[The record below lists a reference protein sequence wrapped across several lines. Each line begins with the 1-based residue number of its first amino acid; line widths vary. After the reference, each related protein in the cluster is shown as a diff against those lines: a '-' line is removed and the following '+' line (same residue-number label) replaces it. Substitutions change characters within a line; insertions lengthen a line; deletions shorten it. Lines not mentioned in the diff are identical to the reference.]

1 MSIQHGN
8 MNQQIT
14 KERVDQILTQETRV
28 ARNMEKDTQGYD
40 RQFYSVEQTRQDMKL
55 IDQVLHVPPVELRL
69 EDSKK
74 YRLQAI
80 QGRNLSHVLLNSKKT
95 SGDSE
100 EMTNVKNSIESLEQ
114 QLAQVQEDSTSVA
127 NIEKV
132 EDAYL
137 LAISHCQYYCDNKNP
152 TFQTGKERKQL
163 VMDTLAQLR
172 REAGWLAEAKK
183 RIQAGE
189 QFADAH
195 SVRDLLEKGQETG
208 ERSKET
214 RSEGSINA
222 LTYNDFV
229 AVLGTHNRGQVEFS
243 GGELKIINNGML
255 SRSKGEASLQNY
267 LVRQR
272 FFSIAMQRLG
282 GELTPELF
290 ERMRTTLGVD
300 MTAEKALPLSR
311 QAIHDVIALV
321 NMRSSVVARTLHRG
335 SKADPIKYALAKK
348 ANGMI
353 GAKAN
358 AYERSFTTS
367 EREKQF
373 KEEINS
379 LLARAREYDKDKTIP
394 ELTTRQMDRLVKG
407 NLSLLRDQIYAALSS
422 CRTQIVHLTGGR
434 DNGLEMVEQGYTS
447 DYSIAARVIHLVAA
461 TTEAGRAVAE
471 YELEKK
477 VTDVALAFTKNLKA
491 SYDKTRFTDLSSGGS
506 GGLQEEVEARLAKN
520 STLQSDLKKTRLG
533 TEGLKELC
541 EKLQQLDEW
550 QSKGLH
556 EGLSVE
562 EASQMVALATELDRL
577 TTSYRNRA
585 QVEAI
590 RHVAAQLEG
599 TRFAKGLEAL
609 DRVIEKDN
617 FSFSREVKKLADGMT
632 CPAELLQ
639 RERQQEEPEPE
650 EQEQMTSRNIR
661 YELDMLEPEARKI
674 ASVFLLAD
682 SPSAFLKKK
691 STAQLREY
699 RQLHQTLRDF
709 AAARGDIEKEIRM
722 SGVSLKLHQKDS
734 QILQL
739 EIDGKMLT
747 LPANA
752 AIIADSLETDVIGHE
767 EVYGRQ
773 RAKEIID
780 GLEPDEENMADWIR
794 SRKLCLKVL
803 TQKTGK
809 PSDFFNNVPAKQVQT
824 YASNLLAGR
833 MTADA
838 VVTNIEKIE
847 NKARINGDETL
858 ELLKMN
864 AKMKEQE
871 KELGING
878 VRVHMPRREVRK
890 RQSGE
895 QQNANEWSGEEEA
908 VKALVSDLIFSQETW
923 KADNTMEQ
931 PGMRVKLM
939 LEKHVDTLV
948 QIVRNPGQIDAM
960 LLRMPFP
967 GDAEVQQKMRNIV
980 HDSLE
985 KIVGSF
991 VFQKAAA
998 HMTDKQ
1004 IRGVILLALQT
1015 RAVQGNLEDIDS
1027 QIDTMVKDNIE
1038 AMQSKISE
1046 SVSTVFGGGETDK
1059 KAPNLL
1065 DDTRAEDELKGVI
1078 EQLRPFY
1085 EKLKTV
1091 KREKLPEEEQKK
1103 LAELEDKR
1111 KQLTQESVG
1120 KLNKIMQQSA
1130 QGSSGQGKFI
1140 RIVLENYFKEV
1151 PLMDQRA
1158 MFASALRN
1166 AKPHVEPAADTTEA
1180 EKQAR
1185 EEQELGNYL
1194 SGVLKGAGPLLQ
1206 KMLQGLPLEAMPE
1219 MLKGAL
1225 KDMKSNLAPIPDEI
1239 VQAQLQGM
1247 VERSHGKVTRM
1258 EVTRALGAAS
1268 VGQAFMCR
1276 IYGPGMP
1283 EEGNEVVVKLLRP
1296 DVRNRME
1303 RERQIM
1309 IHCADQTDENHGMKA
1324 TYEGQLLRISE
1335 ELDLSFEAQ
1344 NVEMGKVYDK
1354 KTTMVQS
1361 MKVNPLIEPTVNALA
1376 LEKAPGTTI
1385 DKYMDE
1391 LHQMK
1396 NEMMNSLYEHN
1407 ADGSVKMVR
1416 EGNKTYP
1423 KLNVAPEQMYKIKMD
1438 RDTLAKKLEQLTKR
1452 QVYLADLVEQWV
1464 TEGIFGQGFYHGDL
1478 HAGNMLIDDDGLT
1491 VIDFGNATTLTEKQ
1505 QAELTRMVA
1514 AAAYGFADDF
1524 QKGLHNLLEHTS
1536 EKLYKEKE
1544 KDLRETLTKVFRMGN
1559 QESAG
1564 QRIAVALLKA
1574 QELGIEVPSSIFNFS
1589 QCQIRLQ
1596 NALDEMNDLIEDMRQ
1611 DLDALNAV
1619 AEKRAVGYLMN
1630 DKLSAKQANGA
1641 ILSLADRERFIAEA
1655 DFTEAARKAPFMSRY
1670 LTPLKQMTF
1679 MADFIKNNLGPMGD
1693 AMVKAK
1699 QTQLL
1704 EDGLESNL
1712 KDLGMYMSR
1721 EAKEYIDNAKNG
1733 IYEKMIKEED
1743 CEQQRK
1749 ELFQYLDQLMERA
1762 NAGLKG
1768 YTDAFD
1774 ALVEAYK
1781 SDNPNPPTPEQL
1793 AQLKENAYTAYC
1805 KAHDDHVLNYELAEV
1820 REKLRDP
1827 DYAQKMDSMLTLM
1840 FQNMEDLGA
1849 ELQEA
1854 YTDLRQAQSQQLDQ
1868 DQMREAEDRFLRL
1881 YHRAIVADLSKVSND
1896 SHLNSRPKTF
1906 FETMGDVI
1914 ENNVMASLFRLGR
1927 SANKYRKAMNNTI

>member
-1 MSIQHGN
+1 MSIHHEN

-14 KERVDQILTQETRV
+14 KERVDQILTQETRM

-55 IDQVLHVPPVELRL
+55 IDQALHVPPVELRL

-80 QGRNLSHVLLNSKKT
+80 QGRNLSHVLLNSKKS

-100 EMTNVKNSIESLEQ
+100 EMANVKNSIESLEQ
-114 QLAQVQEDSTSVA
+114 KLAEVRQDAISVA
-127 NIEKV
+127 NIEEV
-132 EDAYL
+132 ENAYL

-172 REAGWLAEAKK
+172 REAGWLSEAKK
-183 RIQAGE
+183 RIRAGE
-189 QFADAH
+189 QFADVH
-195 SVRDLLEKGQETG
+195 NVRDLLVKGQETG
-208 ERSKET
+208 EKPEET
-214 RSEGSINA
+214 HSEGSINA

-282 GELTPELF
+282 GNLMPELF
-290 ERMRTTLGVD
+290 ERMRTTLGID
-300 MTAEKALPLSR
+300 LSAEEALPLSR

-358 AYERSFTTS
+358 AYERSFATS

-373 KEEINS
+373 KKEINN
-379 LLARAREYDKDKTIP
+379 LLEQARAQGKTIP

-407 NLSLLRDQIYAALSS
+407 NLSLLRDQIFAALSS
-422 CRTQIVHLTGGR
+422 CRAQIVHLTGGAN
-434 DNGLEMVEQGYTS
+434 NGLEMIEQGWTS
-447 DYSIAARVIHLVAA
+447 DSLIAARVIHLVAA
-461 TTEAGRAVAE
+461 STEAGRAVAE
-471 YELEKK
+471 HELESE
-477 VTDVALAFTKNLKA
+477 VTNVALYFAKGLKT
-491 SYDKTRFTDLSSGGS
+491 SYDKVRFSQLSSGGS
-506 GGLQEEVEARLAKN
+506 NGLQEEVEARLAKN
-520 STLQSDLKKTRLG
+520 STLQSDLQKTRLG
-533 TEGLKELC
+533 TEALKELC

-550 QSKGLH
+550 ESKGLH
-556 EGLSVE
+556 EGLLVE
-562 EASQMVALATELDRL
+562 EASQMVALATEIDRL
-577 TTSYRNRA
+577 TNSYSNRE
-585 QVEAI
+585 QVEAM

-599 TRFAKGLEAL
+599 TRFAKGFEAL
-609 DRVIEKDN
+609 DRAESL
-617 FSFSREVKKLADGMT
+617 SFTKEVKKLADGMT

-639 RERQQEEPEPE
+639 RERQQEEPEQE
-650 EQEQMTSRNIR
+650 EQEQMTTRNIR

-674 ASVFLLAD
+674 ASVLLLAD
-682 SPSAFLKKK
+682 SPSAFLNKK
-691 STAQLREY
+691 SAAQLQEY

-709 AAARGDIEKEIRM
+709 AAAGGDIEKEIRM
-722 SGVSLKLHQKDS
+722 SGVSFKLYQKDS

-739 EIDGKMLT
+739 EIDGKMLI

-809 PSDFFNNVPAKQVQT
+809 PSDFFNNVPARQVQN
-824 YASNLLAGR
+824 YASKLLAGR

-838 VVTNIEKIE
+838 VISNIEQIE
-847 NKARINGDETL
+847 NKERINGDETL

-890 RQSGE
+890 LAPGE

-908 VKALVSDLIFSQETW
+908 VKDLVSDLIFSQETW

-967 GDAEVQQKMRNIV
+967 GDAEVQQNLRNIV

-985 KIVGSF
+985 EIVGSF
-991 VFQKAAA
+991 VFQQAAA

-1004 IRGVILLALQT
+1004 IRGTILLALQT
-1015 RAVQGNLEDIDS
+1015 RAVQGNLKDIDS
-1027 QIDTMVKDNIE
+1027 RIDKMVKDNIG

-1046 SVSTVFGGGETDK
+1046 SVGTVFGGGENDAQ
-1059 KAPNLL
+1059 APDLL
-1065 DDTRAEDELKGVI
+1065 NDTRAEDELKDVI
-1078 EQLRPFY
+1078 EQLRLFY

-1091 KREKLPEEEQKK
+1091 KRDDLPEEEKK
-1103 LAELEDKR
+1103 ELTKLENKR
-1111 KQLTQESVG
+1111 KQLTQESIG

-1140 RIVLENYFKEV
+1140 RIVLENYFKKV

-1194 SGVLKGAGPLLQ
+1194 SGILKGAGPLLQ

-1239 VQAQLQGM
+1239 VQAQLRGM
-1247 VERSHGKVTRM
+1247 VERSHGKVTKM
-1258 EVTRALGAAS
+1258 EVVRALGAAS

-1303 RERQIM
+1303 REREIM
-1309 IHCADQTDENHGMKA
+1309 IDCADKTDENHGMKA

-1354 KTTMVQS
+1354 KTTTVQS

-1396 NEMMNSLYEHN
+1396 NEMMNGLYAHN
-1407 ADGSVKMVR
+1407 ADGSVEMVI
-1416 EGNKTYP
+1416 EDKKTYP
-1423 KLNVAPEQMYKIKMD
+1423 KLNVQPEQMYKIKMQ
-1438 RDTLAKKLEQLTKR
+1438 RDELAKKLEQLTKR

-1544 KDLRETLTKVFRMGN
+1544 PDLREMLTKVFRMGN

-1596 NALDEMNDLIEDMRQ
+1596 NALDEMNDLIEEMRQ

-1630 DKLSAKQANGA
+1630 DKLSAEQANEV
-1641 ILSLADRERFIAEA
+1641 ILPLAEREKYISEA
-1655 DFTEAARKAPFMSRY
+1655 NFTENARKTPFMSRY
-1670 LTPLKQMTF
+1670 LTPLKNLNKLIDYVKDDCGNMGSDLLKKGQ
-1679 MADFIKNNLGPMGD
+1679 ADFLKSTLDMNL
-1693 AMVKAK
+1693 AEISKYV
-1699 QTQLL
+1699 
-1704 EDGLESNL
+1704 
-1712 KDLGMYMSR
+1712 SR
-1721 EAKEYIDNAKNG
+1721 EDTKYIETASNDV
-1733 IYEKMIKEED
+1733 YQKMTKGED
-1743 CEQQRK
+1743 CEQQK
-1749 ELFQYLDQLMERA
+1749 QELFNYLDQLVERGKA
-1762 NAGLKG
+1762 RLEGYENAIN
-1768 YTDAFD
+1768 
-1774 ALVEAYK
+1774 ALIAAYK
-1781 SDNPNPPTPEQL
+1781 SDNPNPTTPEEL
-1793 AQLKENAYTAYC
+1793 ALMKENAYNAYC
-1805 KAHDDHVLNYELAEV
+1805 KVYDDYVVNYELAEV
-1820 REKLRDP
+1820 RVKLRDP
-1827 DYAQKMDSMLTLM
+1827 DYAQKMDGMLAPM
-1840 FQNMEDLGA
+1840 FETMEDLGA

-1854 YTDLRQAQSQQLDQ
+1854 YTGLREAQSQQLDQ
-1868 DQMREAEDRFLRL
+1868 DQMREAEDHFLRL
-1881 YHRAIVADLSKVSND
+1881 YHKAILADLSKVSND
-1896 SHLNSRPKTF
+1896 SQLNSKPQTF
-1906 FETMGDVI
+1906 FETMGNVI

>member
-1 MSIQHGN
+1 MSIQHEN
-8 MNQQIT
+8 INQQIT

-55 IDQVLHVPPVELRL
+55 IDQALHVPPVELRL

-100 EMTNVKNSIESLEQ
+100 EMTNVKNSIEALEQ
-114 QLAQVQEDSTSVA
+114 QLAQVQEDSTGIA

-132 EDAYL
+132 EEAYL

-172 REAGWLAEAKK
+172 REAGWLTEAKK
-183 RIQAGE
+183 RIRAGE
-189 QFADAH
+189 QFADVH
-195 SVRDLLEKGQETG
+195 SVRDLLVKGQETG
-208 ERSKET
+208 EKPEET

-243 GGELKIINNGML
+243 DGELKIINNSML

-267 LVRQR
+267 MVRQR

-300 MTAEKALPLSR
+300 LNAEEALPLSR

-373 KEEINS
+373 KTEISN
-379 LLARAREYDKDKTIP
+379 LLEQARAYDKTIP

-422 CRTQIVHLTGGR
+422 CRAQIVHLTGGT
-434 DNGLEMVEQGYTS
+434 DNGLRMLEQGWAS
-447 DYSIAARVIHLVAA
+447 DLRIAARVIHLVAA
-461 TTEAGRAVAE
+461 GTEAGRAVAE
-471 YELEKK
+471 HELEEEI
-477 VTDVALAFTKNLKA
+477 TRSAFSFTQNLHGAYEDV
-491 SYDKTRFTDLSSGGS
+491 RFTDLSSGGS

-520 STLQSDLKKTRLG
+520 STLQSDLQKTRLG
-533 TEGLKELC
+533 TEALKELC

-550 QSKGLH
+550 ESKGLH
-556 EGLSVE
+556 EGLLVE
-562 EASQMVALATELDRL
+562 EASQMVALATEIDRL
-577 TTSYRNRA
+577 TNSYRNRE
-585 QVEAI
+585 QVEAM

-599 TRFAKGLEAL
+599 TRFAKGFAAL
-609 DRVIEKDN
+609 DRAEN
-617 FSFSREVKKLADGMT
+617 LSFAKEVKKLADGMT

-639 RERQQEEPEPE
+639 RERQQEEPEQE
-650 EQEQMTSRNIR
+650 EQEQMTTRNIR

-674 ASVFLLAD
+674 ASVLLLAD
-682 SPSAFLKKK
+682 SPSAFLNKK
-691 STAQLREY
+691 SAAQLQEY

-709 AAARGDIEKEIRM
+709 AAAGGDIEKEIRM
-722 SGVSLKLHQKDS
+722 SGVSLKLYQKDS

-767 EVYGRQ
+767 EVYGQQ
-773 RAKEIID
+773 RLKEVID
-780 GLEPDEENMADWIR
+780 RLEPDEENMADWIR

-809 PSDFFNNVPAKQVQT
+809 PSDFFNNVPARQVQN
-824 YASNLLAGR
+824 YASKLLAGR

-838 VVTNIEKIE
+838 VISNIEQIE
-847 NKARINGDETL
+847 NKERINGDETL

-864 AKMKEQE
+864 AKMQEQE
-871 KELGING
+871 RELGING
-878 VRVHMPRREVRK
+878 VRVHMPRREVR
-890 RQSGE
+890 RQQTGA
-895 QQNANEWSGEEEA
+895 QDAREWLQEEES
-908 VKALVSDLIFSQETW
+908 VKNLVSDLIFSQETW
-923 KADNTMEQ
+923 KADDTLEQ
-931 PGMRVKLM
+931 PGMRIKLM

-948 QIVRNPGQIDAM
+948 QIIRDPGLIDA
-960 LLRMPFP
+960 LLSRMPFP
-967 GDAEVQQKMRNIV
+967 GDAQAQQSLRNMV
-980 HDSLE
+980 HRAME
-985 KIVGSF
+985 KIVSSF
-991 VFQKAAA
+991 IFQGAINMMSDA
-998 HMTDKQ
+998 Q
-1004 IRGVILLALQT
+1004 IRVTILGALQT
-1015 RAVQGNLEDIDS
+1015 RFVQGELTEIDKE
-1027 QIDTMVKDNIE
+1027 IDQTVEENIASMQ
-1038 AMQSKISE
+1038 AMISE
-1046 SVSTVFGGGETDK
+1046 SVGTVFGGGENNAQ
-1059 KAPNLL
+1059 APDLL
-1065 DDTRAEDELKGVI
+1065 NDTRAEDELKGVI
-1078 EQLRPFY
+1078 ERLRSFY
-1085 EKLKTV
+1085 EKLKKV
-1091 KREKLPEEEQKK
+1091 EREKLPQEEQKQ
-1103 LAELEDKR
+1103 LAALEARR
-1111 KQLTQESVG
+1111 KKLTQESIG

-1130 QGSSGQGKFI
+1130 QGASGQGKFT
-1140 RIVLENYFKEV
+1140 RLVLENYFKEV

-1166 AKPHVEPAADTTEA
+1166 AKPHVEPAANATEA
-1180 EKQAR
+1180 EKTAQK
-1185 EEQELGNYL
+1185 EQELGNYL
-1194 SGVLKGAGPLLQ
+1194 SGILKGAGPLLQ
-1206 KMLQGLPLEAMPE
+1206 KMLQGLPLDAMPE

-1239 VQAQLQGM
+1239 VQAQLRGM
-1247 VERSHGKVTRM
+1247 VERSHGKVTKM
-1258 EVTRALGAAS
+1258 EVVRALGAAS

-1303 RERQIM
+1303 RERKIM
-1309 IHCADQTDENHGMKA
+1309 IDCADQTDENHGMKA

-1396 NEMMNSLYEHN
+1396 NEMMNGLYAHN
-1407 ADGSVKMVR
+1407 ADGSVAMVR

-1423 KLNVAPEQMYKIKMD
+1423 ELNVQPEQMYKIKMD

-1544 KDLRETLTKVFRMGN
+1544 PALREMLTKVFRMGN

-1641 ILSLADRERFIAEA
+1641 ILPLADRERFIAEA
-1655 DFTEAARKAPFMSRY
+1655 DFSENARKAPFMGRY
-1670 LTPLKQMTF
+1670 LTPLKQMTMLVEF
-1679 MADFIKNNLGPMGD
+1679 VEANLGPMGYGMIKNGHTERLKD
-1693 AMVKAK
+1693 
-1699 QTQLL
+1699 
-1704 EDGLESNL
+1704 DLESSK

-1721 EAKEYIDNAKNG
+1721 EAKEYIDKAIDGVYK
-1733 IYEKMIKEED
+1733 KMTKGED

-1749 ELFQYLDQLMERA
+1749 ELFNYLHQLMERGK
-1762 NAGLKG
+1762 AGLEG
-1768 YTDAFD
+1768 YTDALD
-1774 ALVEAYK
+1774 ALTDAYK
-1781 SDNPNPPTPEQL
+1781 SDNPNPPMPEDL
-1793 AQLKENAYTAYC
+1793 AVLKENAYNAYC
-1805 KAHDDHVLNYELAEV
+1805 KVHDDHVLNYELAEV

-1827 DYAQKMDSMLTLM
+1827 DYAQKMDGMLALM
-1840 FQNMEDLGA
+1840 FQTMEDLGA

-1854 YTDLRQAQSQQLDQ
+1854 YTGLRQAQLQQQDQ

-1896 SHLNSRPKTF
+1896 SQLNKKPQTF
-1906 FETMGDVI
+1906 FETMGNVI